1 MHSMTR
7 ELVSCLGKPA
17 RLIEA
22 DIATLKGEIK
32 LSNPKLALKPVTI
45 VFLLIKKEEISGV
58 DITRYELLKRNR
70 ESRHE
75 NVCFFCFGYDFKV

>member
-1 MHSMTR
+1 MTR

-45 VFLLIKKEEISGV
+45 VFLLIKEEEFQELSIK
-58 DITRYELLKRNR
+58 RYELLR
-70 ESRHE
+70 
-75 NVCFFCFGYDFKV
+75 